1 LQSARVATA
10 PPDPP
15 SNGLFIGLMSGTS
28 VDAIDAAVVHL
39 DDGAPSLVATHSHPI
54 ADALRADIFA
64 LSRGESESLGA
75 LGRLDRVLGE
85 AFAAAAL
92 AACETAKVAPEGIA
106 AIGSHGQTV
115 RHAPAE
121 TPPFTLQI
129 GDASTIAERTGI
141 CTVADFRSRDIAAGG
156 EGAPLV
162 PPCHAAFFGAESEAR
177 AVVNIGGIANA
188 TLLEGKEVVGGFD
201 CGPGNTLLDAW
212 AQEQRGERFD
222 ASGAWAAEHRHD
234 ESLLA
239 RLRDDRFFTRS
250 GPRSTGPEHFNLAWL
265 KSRGIDEQPAGVV
278 QATLAELTAR
288 AIADSLQQSQWTAQ
302 SVCIC
307 GGGARNTDLMRRL
320 HKLLQPRGA
329 RLGTTDEL
337 GIAAEWVE
345 AAAFAWLARQTLAGR
360 PGNAPVVTGAAGPRV
375 LGAIYAGSC

>member
-1 LQSARVATA
+1 
-10 PPDPP
+10 
-15 SNGLFIGLMSGTS
+15 MSGTS
-28 VDAIDAAVVHL
+28 VDAIDAAVLRL
-39 DDGAPSLVATHSHPI
+39 DDGAPSLLATHSQPI
-54 ADALRADIFA
+54 ADPLRAEIFA
-64 LSRGESESLGA
+64 LSRGESESLAA

-92 AACETAKVAPEGIA
+92 AACERAKVTPEAIS

-115 RHAPAE
+115 RHAPADS
-121 TPPFTLQI
+121 PPFTLQI
-129 GDASTIAERTGI
+129 GDPNTIAERTRI
-141 CTVADFRSRDIAAGG
+141 CTVADFRRRDIAAGG

-162 PPCHAAFFGAESEAR
+162 PPCHAAFFGAEGESR
-177 AVVNIGGIANA
+177 AIVNIGGIANV
-188 TLLEGKEVVGGFD
+188 TLLQGKEVVGGFD

-212 AQEQRGERFD
+212 VQEQRGERFD
-222 ASGAWAAEHRHD
+222 AAGAWAAEHHHD

-239 RLRDDRFFTRS
+239 RLRDDRFFSRS

-265 KSRGIDEQPAGVV
+265 KSRGLGEHPAGVV

-288 AIADSLQQSQWTAQ
+288 AIAGSLELAQWSAQ
-302 SVCIC
+302 AVFVC

-320 HKLLQPRGA
+320 HGPLQARGV

-345 AAAFAWLARQTLAGR
+345 AAAFAWLARQTLAR
-360 PGNAPVVTGAAGPRV
+360 CPGNAPVVTGAAGPRI
-375 LGAIYAGSC
+375 LGAIYAGAC